1 MGATLTFFPIER
13 GVAVARRPV
22 FLLMQYPAAFL
33 WSLPWIIPPVVTYLR
48 LRHSHSLDEESDVA
62 LENPPLVSV
71 IVPARNEAHNIARC
85 VTSILSTTYPNLEL
99 IVVDDSSTDG
109 TAQIARDA
117 AQRDPRA
124 RFITSPPLP
133 DGWFGKQW
141 ACATGAKVAR
151 GSVLQFTDADTVHGP
166 DLVTRSMNAMR
177 RTRAQLFSV
186 AGRQE
191 LGGFWERVIQPQIF
205 TILAMRYG
213 GTESI
218 TQSTN
223 VRDKIANGQCIF
235 VTHDSY
241 NAIGG
246 HASVRTSVAED
257 MMLAQRFFAARKRV
271 VIMLGVNQL
280 STRMYGSLREIVSG
294 WRKNVF
300 AGGLDS
306 VPFGKMGQTIFPLVL
321 LLPPLMEL
329 LPPLALVLAAFGVA
343 TSSTLLL
350 WAAMSCAATLA
361 WWVVVYA
368 TIGENPLYALAYP
381 LGALVLLYIFFTAVI
396 RGRRVSWKGRTYI
409 SISSAAIMTRPT

>member
-1 MGATLTFFPIER
+1 MH
-13 GVAVARRPV
+13 
-22 FLLMQYPAAFL
+22 YPAAFL
-33 WSLPWIIPPVVTYLR
+33 WSLPWIIPPVVTYFR
-48 LRHSHSLDEESDVA
+48 LRHSRSLDDESDIP

-109 TAQIARDA
+109 TAQIAREA

-133 DGWFGKQW
+133 EGWFGKQW
-141 ACATGAKVAR
+141 ACATGAKVAH
-151 GSVLQFTDADTVHGP
+151 GSVLQFTDADTVHGA
-166 DLVTRSMNAMR
+166 DLVTRSMNAMH

-191 LGGFWERVIQPQIF
+191 LGGFWEKVIQPQIF
-205 TILAMRYG
+205 MILSMRYG

-257 MMLAQRFFAARKRV
+257 LMLAQRFFAARKRV
-271 VIMLGVNQL
+271 VIVLGVNQL
-280 STRMYGSLREIVSG
+280 STRMYASLREIISG

-306 VPFGKMGQTIFPLVL
+306 VPFGKVGRTIFPLFL
-321 LLPPLMEL
+321 LMPPLMEL
-329 LPPLALVLAAFGVA
+329 LPPLALALA
-343 TSSTLLL
+343 TSGTLLL
-350 WAAMSCAATLA
+350 WAAISGAATLL
-361 WWVVVYA
+361 WWIVAYV
-368 TIGENPLYALAYP
+368 TIRENPLYALAYP
-381 LGALVLLYIFFTAVI
+381 LGALVLLYIFLTAVI
-396 RGRRVSWKGRTYI
+396 RGRRVRWKGRTYI
-409 SISSAAIMTRPT
+409 SQ

>member
-1 MGATLTFFPIER
+1 MH
-13 GVAVARRPV
+13 
-22 FLLMQYPAAFL
+22 YPAAFL
-33 WSLPWIIPPVVTYLR
+33 WSLPWIIPPVVTYFR
-48 LRHSHSLDEESDVA
+48 LRHSRSLDDESDIP

-109 TAQIARDA
+109 TAQIAREA

-133 DGWFGKQW
+133 EGWFGKQW
-141 ACATGAKVAR
+141 ACATGAKVAH
-151 GSVLQFTDADTVHGP
+151 GSVLQFTDADTVHGA

-191 LGGFWERVIQPQIF
+191 LGGFWEKVIQPQIF
-205 TILAMRYG
+205 TILSMRYG

-223 VRDKIANGQCIF
+223 VRDKIASGQCIF

-271 VIMLGVNQL
+271 VIMLGLNQL
-280 STRMYGSLREIVSG
+280 STRMYASLGEIIRG

-306 VPFGKMGQTIFPLVL
+306 VPFGKVGRTLFPLFL
-321 LLPPLMEL
+321 LMPPLMEL
-329 LPPLALVLAAFGVA
+329 LPPLVLVLAATGVA
-343 TSSTLLL
+343 TSGTLLL
-350 WAAMSCAATLA
+350 WAAISGTATLV
-361 WWVVVYA
+361 WWIVAYV
-368 TIGENPLYALAYP
+368 TIRENPLYALAYP
-381 LGALVLLYIFFTAVI
+381 LGALVLLWIFLTAVI
-396 RGRRVSWKGRTYI
+396 RGRRVRWKGRTYI
-409 SISSAAIMTRPT
+409 SQ